1 MTLEYQVPRV
11 LWENLE
17 AVLLAQSK
25 RYIGELA
32 GILRV
37 PEKDLLRRVLPAHDS
52 LKVIIQ
58 DSHCDSHQCKAYVQQ
73 DKLTVFCKKP
83 VAYQSDFCPFHR
95 NKRMT
100 VIGGTDPVPI
110 QRVKDHPSRPPLWVQ
125 GETLIHSNGDQ
136 VGTIDVEQQKMT
148 LFIIE

>member
-1 MTLEYQVPRV
+1 MSLEYHVPRV

-25 RYIGELA
+25 RYVGELA
-32 GILRV
+32 GILRIS
-37 PEKDLLRRVLPAHDS
+37 EKELLKKVLPSNDS

-58 DSHCDSHQCKAYVQQ
+58 DSHHDSLQCKAYVQH

-83 VAYQSDFCPFHR
+83 VAYQTEFCALHR
-95 NKRMT
+95 ANRMT
-100 VIGGTDPVPI
+100 VIGGTDPLPI
-110 QRVKDHPSRPPLWVQ
+110 QRIKYHPSRPPLWVQ
-125 GETLIHSNGDQ
+125 GTTVIQANGDC
-136 VGTIDVEQQKMT
+136 VGSIDVEQQKMT